1 MAKNNARKAQRAK
14 EIASRRERLM
24 AEQEAA
30 QRKETRRKQAWIGA
44 VVLIIVVIASLVVW
58 GVTANQKVTEASQP
72 PNMSKDGYGVVMFS
86 DKVKPDTPVIDVYL
100 DYQCPNCK
108 AFEESFGVLLNEL
121 AQNGDITL
129 VNHTMNFMD
138 GNLRNT
144 ASTRAAVAATCADW
158 AGPEF
163 YSRFNNSIFAKQGA
177 AGDEGYTDALLR
189 DEIPK
194 QVGIEGEELVA
205 FQKCYDEKTPEP
217 FVNKINEGAMKAG
230 IKRTP
235 SLLRNGEPVNVL
247 GDASPEE
254 FKRIMVEGN

>member
-1 MAKNNARKAQRAK
+1 MAKKSARKAERAK
-14 EIASRRERLM
+14 ETASRRERLM
-24 AEQEAA
+24 AEQQAA
-30 QRKETRRKQAWIGA
+30 ARKEVRKKQVWIGA
-44 VVLIIVVIASLVVW
+44 VAAILILIVGLVMW
-58 GVTANQKVTEASQP
+58 GVTSNQKVNEAAQP
-72 PNMSKDGYGVVMFS
+72 PNMGKDGYGVVMFA
-86 DKVKPDTPVIDVYL
+86 DKAKADTPVIDVYL
-100 DYQCPNCK
+100 DYQCPDCK
-108 AFEESFGVLLNEL
+108 SFEESFGVLLNEL
-121 AQNGDITL
+121 AEEGEIRL

-138 GNLRNT
+138 GNLGNS
-144 ASTRAAVAATCADW
+144 ASTRAAIAATCSDW

-163 YSRFNNSIFAKQGA
+163 YPLFNNAIFAKQGE
-177 AGDEGYTDALLR
+177 AGAEGYTEALLR
-189 DEIPK
+189 QEIPA

-235 SLLRNGEPVNVL
+235 SLRRNGEPVNVL